1 MRAFLGTMPR
11 PGDSSELGAGGVDR
25 TGDGVDA
32 VVAHGGRDEA
42 R

>member
-25 TGDGVDA
+25 IGDGVDG
-32 VVAHGGRDEA
+32 VAHGGRDEA